1 MYYKLP
7 IKERMDLMKSYKKAN
22 PDMSYRDMVNDYN
35 DSYEKFKDGGTKN
48 KPKIDFEGS
57 RRKPTNYFPKSQAEA
72 QEMLDEQ
79 KKPGYKKPDNTEYYR
94 EKAYRNKDQGTVKEY
109 IPQSKISKTLEVA
122 ANPLPAMK
130 NYIATGRVP
139 DHFSQDAEESMLSPT
154 GVANMAYQG
163 LTGIGR
169 VAGMANA
176 GYNVPVDLAQGNYL
190 SAGLNALDA
199 LPGYKTAT
207 NVGEYLTTQTPLKN
221 TYKLNPWAF
230 KSNPNAYY
238 RGIGKSGLDDA
249 LKLGVLRS
257 KDPKAFHSPYFTKA
271 GDFKIAQH
279 FNPDIIVEAKGKKL
293 TDDLSQLNADDLI
306 FARSN
311 MGNVPIKHSAVP
323 NLDPYKNLEGDV
335 FSTGLENISLNN
347 PNIKLLK
354 KDWLKGYK
362 SLNSPKIKNINEPL
376 DFVHKSVAPYVGV
389 GILGTEG
396 LQEHKYGGIQKFDN
410 GGRSPIIVNTK
421 NDSRLKNYNDSLKLY
436 DVSQKAKN
444 IFMKDPT
451 NESLMNY
458 NKTADAL
465 SSKSKIKPTQ
475 IQLLDRSYKYPN
487 DFDPGYMEQAWMATY
502 KKPVQP
508 VIYKKL
514 EEKKE
519 PEIVYQEPTKQTE
532 PTKKE
537 VIAKKVEPVKTDDG
551 LTRSWNF
558 SGPNPALHYYD
569 KSGKIVKKEYYTNA
583 GPNGKKIEPIRQ

>member
-199 LPGYKTAT
+199 LPGIPGNIKNLTPAYNKVAT
-207 NVGEYLTTQTPLKN
+207 GNSLLPYAWKSPANKLSQKESSSIYNKIKGGENLSEQEKVLLAEYQYNSRPFTG
-221 TYKLNPWAF
+221 
-230 KSNPNAYY
+230 
-238 RGIGKSGLDDA
+238 RGDA
-249 LKLGVLRS
+249 LDIDKKQQILKL
-257 KDPKAFHSPYFTKA
+257 
-271 GDFKIAQH
+271 
-279 FNPDIIVEAKGKKL
+279 
-293 TDDLSQLNADDLI
+293 
-306 FARSN
+306 
-311 MGNVPIKHSAVP
+311 IK
-323 NLDPYKNLEGDV
+323 
-335 FSTGLENISLNN
+335 NN
-347 PNIKLLK
+347 P
-354 KDWLKGYK
+354 
-362 SLNSPKIKNINEPL
+362 
-376 DFVHKSVAPYVGV
+376 SVFTDNT
-389 GILGTEG
+389 ILTRR
-396 LQEHKYGGIQKFDN
+396 I
-410 GGRSPIIVNTK
+410 
-421 NDSRLKNYNDSLKLY
+421 
-436 DVSQKAKN
+436 
-444 IFMKDPT
+444 DPT
-451 NESLMNY
+451 NKELFNIKNKIIDFKDRPTSFSAGIGVDTYGSNAKDRIVISGKNAKKMQDYFLKNNY
-458 NKTADAL
+458 SNISDETYSNIDKFTTIKDAAFTGKDQL
-465 SSKSKIKPTQ
+465 FSNGSKIRAFDEGFIKDLKKAEIEKEIIGQNLKFKRIGKVKNDLGGYDHIVKSKK
-475 IQLLDRSYKYPN
+475 
-487 DFDPGYMEQAWMATY
+487 
-502 KKPVQP
+502 
-508 VIYKKL
+508 
-514 EEKKE
+514 
-519 PEIVYQEPTKQTE
+519 
-532 PTKKE
+532 
-537 VIAKKVEPVKTDDG
+537 
-551 LTRSWNF
+551 
-558 SGPNPALHYYD
+558 
-569 KSGKIVKKEYYTNA
+569 
-583 GPNGKKIEPIRQ
+583 